1 MKGKKRDREDLRQRR
16 RELGEKEAK
25 ELSEQMSFIIREKT
39 GIIKCFISIER
50 LSSLLQTCVTL
61 SVRWTFVG
69 RDRGHHRSLGLK
81 KSRRR
86 ERETTYDGGN
96 ERNEREKTRNLFALV
111 AKEKEIEGDADRE
124 TRSGTRSLP
133 GTLTATTLTLPS
145 EGWRDSI
152 CF

>member
-81 KSRRR
+81 ESKRR
-86 ERETTYDGGN
+86 ERETTSMMEGTKGMN
-96 ERNEREKTRNLFALV
+96 ERRQGISLLWLPKRRRLKETQTEKQEAAQEV
-111 AKEKEIEGDADRE
+111 Y
-124 TRSGTRSLP
+124 P
-133 GTLTATTLTLPS
+133 GL
-145 EGWRDSI
+145 
-152 CF
+152 